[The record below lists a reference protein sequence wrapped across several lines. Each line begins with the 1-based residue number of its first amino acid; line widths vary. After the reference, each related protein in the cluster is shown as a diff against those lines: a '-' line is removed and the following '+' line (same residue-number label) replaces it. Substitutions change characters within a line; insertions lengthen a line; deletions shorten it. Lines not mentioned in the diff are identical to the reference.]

1 VTISNNHQV
10 HQRIHDAL
18 TQLTH
23 DINYLTDNTNP
34 RHQEDRAETIARFS
48 NALHTLTIH
57 NYNLMLNP
65 ALTEDEEYMR
75 MVCEGYD
82 RDISTQPEPLELETL
97 IWVTNFRTGKH
108 TIQHMQVTG
117 YDATTHRHELTFTLT
132 DGTTHTTIAPYA
144 TNLETAILENLRLTE
159 KTLIPKKDFTLRKSK
174 RHAPALCLTIRT
186 TLQ

>member
-1 VTISNNHQV
+1 
-10 HQRIHDAL
+10 
-18 TQLTH
+18 
-23 DINYLTDNTNP
+23 
-34 RHQEDRAETIARFS
+34 
-48 NALHTLTIH
+48 
-57 NYNLMLNP
+57 
-65 ALTEDEEYMR
+65 MR

-117 YDATTHRHELTFTLT
+117 YDATTHRHELTFTLK

>member
-1 VTISNNHQV
+1 MTS
-10 HQRIHDAL
+10 RY
-18 TQLTH
+18 
-23 DINYLTDNTNP
+23 DINTSTQDAINQILIDIKRLTNSERP
-34 RHQEDRAETIARFS
+34 HYRADKAESIARFAR
-48 NALHTLTIH
+48 ALEALTLHQH
-57 NYNLMLNP
+57 NLALDP
-65 ALTEDEEYMR
+65 ALAEDEEYMR

-82 RDISTQPEPLELETL
+82 RDISTQPHPLELETL

-174 RHAPALCLTIRT
+174 RHAPALTLTIRT